1 MNKNKLIR
9 FIIDVVAR
17 PIVAAFAIYIIL
29 LFFVS
34 IGFLSSGIEI
44 PAALFG
50 MLVVFVLYIY
60 NYLVPLF
67 KE

>member
-34 IGFLSSGIEI
+34 IGLLCSGIEI
-44 PAALFG
+44 NAAIFGLLFF
-50 MLVVFVLYIY
+50 FVLSLYI
-60 NYLVPLF
+60 
-67 KE
+67 